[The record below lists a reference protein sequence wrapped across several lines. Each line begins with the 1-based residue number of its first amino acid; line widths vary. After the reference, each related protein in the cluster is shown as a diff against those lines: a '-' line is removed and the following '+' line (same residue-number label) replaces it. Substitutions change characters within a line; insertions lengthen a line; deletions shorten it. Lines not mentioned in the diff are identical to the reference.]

1 VRWLWW
7 FVYVAIA
14 AACARQPD
22 ADAIRAAITEMARA
36 TEAQRSADVLVRV
49 SDDFTGNDGEVDR
62 TQLANVLLV
71 QLLAHRSIGVRLGT
85 IDIELS
91 GDRATA
97 RFDATLTDASGRWLV
112 DRRAVLRFVTG
123 WRRER
128 GAWRCYNATWSSN
141 AR

>member
-1 VRWLWW
+1 MRWLWW
-7 FVYVAIA
+7 VVYVAVA
-14 AACARQPD
+14 VACAQPPD
-22 ADAIRAAITEMARA
+22 AEAIRAAITEMVRA
-36 TEAQRSADVLVRV
+36 SEAQRSSDMLARI

-62 TQLANVLLV
+62 AQLANLLRV
-71 QLLAHRSIGVRLGT
+71 QLLAHRSIGVSLGT

-112 DRRAVLRFVTG
+112 DRRAVLRLVTG